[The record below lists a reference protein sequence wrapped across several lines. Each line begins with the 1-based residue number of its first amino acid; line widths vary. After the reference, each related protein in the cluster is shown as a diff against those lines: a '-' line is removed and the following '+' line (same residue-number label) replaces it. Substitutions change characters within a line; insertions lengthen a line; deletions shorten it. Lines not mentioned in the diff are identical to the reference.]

1 MRKFLIGP
9 VRRTCVWSPWFL
21 HRVWTL
27 EPVCLGSNF
36 SSISVVTSG
45 NFLISLCFSFFIW
58 KVGLILALP
67 WDCWEELM
75 NLCVVSTKNMP
86 GTHNVYEHWLYGHF
100 YELRFL
106 VASSAFWRAF
116 CLTLCLLALRKDF
129 HWQKIRRTTKESYI
143 SGYIHGPL
151 FSSQHCV

>member
-1 MRKFLIGP
+1 MNFPLGTQLLSICRGLQWMINVYVFD
-9 VRRTCVWSPWFL
+9 RTCQVNIC
-21 HRVWTL
+21 L

-45 NFLISLCFSFFIW
+45 NFLISLCLSFFIW

-116 CLTLCLLALRKDF
+116 YLTLCLLALHKDF
-129 HWQKIRRTTKESYI
+129 H
-143 SGYIHGPL
+143 
-151 FSSQHCV
+151 